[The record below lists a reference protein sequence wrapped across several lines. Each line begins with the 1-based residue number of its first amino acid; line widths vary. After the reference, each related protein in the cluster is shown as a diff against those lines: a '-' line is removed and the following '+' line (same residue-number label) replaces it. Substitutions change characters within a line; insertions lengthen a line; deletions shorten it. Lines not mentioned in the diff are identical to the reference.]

1 MVTQRIIISE
11 ICPKGWSPIYLRQST
26 SPLRAVETTLTTNY
40 HTPRTIQDL
49 RGVLHEIN
57 DPRSPAYRER
67 IRYITKCANGMFSRR
82 DAEAMWSMICSWH
95 RESVQRNICLV
106 IESRL
111 DGVAKAICS
120 AANDALF
127 GTTTQIN
134 DADLNT
140 YVYGLMIAYMPHTL
154 RHTVT
159 PTNESTPAKPISWW
173 KRVCGKGKTSTQ

>member
-11 ICPKGWSPIYLRQST
+11 TCPRGWSPIYLRLTT
-26 SPLRAVETTLTTNY
+26 SPLKTSETTLTTNY

-82 DAEAMWSMICSWH
+82 DAEAMWSMVCSWQ
-95 RESVQRNICLV
+95 RDPTQRNICL
-106 IESRL
+106 IAESRL
-111 DGVAKAICS
+111 DGAAKAVC
-120 AANDALF
+120 AAVNDALF
-127 GTTTQIN
+127 GSTTRIN

-154 RHTVT
+154 RKIIVIPT
-159 PTNESTPAKPISWW
+159 PLVFPTKIPWW
-173 KRVCGKGKTSTQ
+173 KRIFGKGKTSTQ

>member
-11 ICPKGWSPIYLRQST
+11 TCPKGWSPIFLRLTT
-26 SPLRAVETTLTTNY
+26 SPLKTGETTLTTNY

-82 DAEAMWSMICSWH
+82 DAEAIWSMVCSWH
-95 RESVQRNICLV
+95 REPFQRNICL
-106 IESRL
+106 IADSRL
-111 DGVAKAICS
+111 DGVAKAVSS

-134 DADLNT
+134 NADLNS

-154 RHTVT
+154 RHVVT
-159 PTNESTPAKPISWW
+159 PTNKSTPVKPLPWW
-173 KRVCGKGKTSTQ
+173 KRLFGKGKTSAQ